1 MKSLLLALFFAIF
14 TLSVEAQQFMKV
26 SPDLIITED
35 NQRCFLVRPGY
46 SRSDTVKWE
55 PYCGKFVN
63 FFYEQGYEYTLRV
76 DKYDP
81 QARIIK
87 VIKIIGRDNSESYR
101 KQLAL
106 KERKA
111 QNEARRAQSEER
123 ARIRE
128 RVQSEV
134 QAQVLLQMENHAQI
148 LSLTQFQIPEDY
160 DEYEYGEDEEE
171 YYNYDED
178 YVQERY

>member
-14 TLSVEAQQFMKV
+14 ALSVEAQQFMKV

-35 NQRCFLVRPGY
+35 NQRCFLVKPGY
-46 SRSDTVKWE
+46 SRSDTAKWE

-87 VIKIIGRDNSESYR
+87 VIKIIGRDNSESYK
-101 KQLAL
+101 KQLVL
-106 KERKA
+106 KQRK
-111 QNEARRAQSEER
+111 AQSEER

-134 QAQVLLQMENHAQI
+134 QAQVHLQMENHAQM
-148 LSLTQFQIPEDY
+148 LSQIQFQIQEDY
-160 DEYEYGEDEEE
+160 DEYEYEYGEDEEE
-171 YYNYDED
+171 NEYYYYDED